1 MKIGIVVPFSWSF
14 WGGVPEHAD
23 YQARTLIELGHD
35 VQVIMG
41 HDPPGRLT
49 KLLHPRVGRHE
60 RPPEYV
66 VPVGRSVIVPAN
78 GSLPNLV
85 LSPQSMLRMRR
96 IFARERFDVVHVHEP
111 FTPILSAFALAIAEC
126 PVVSTSHASGE
137 KLTWYKNSRY
147 TWGLLADRIDYRIA
161 VSERARGSAEPVI
174 GGPFEILPNGV
185 LIPPGASASGRD
197 DHIVFIGRHEP
208 RKGLAILLRA
218 WPRVA
223 AATGMRL
230 RVVGADPLS
239 VRWLMR
245 RFGLSHENVDLLG
258 SISEEALTQEL
269 LRAKA
274 LCAPSTGR
282 ESFGMVLTRAFA
294 SSAPVVASDIEGYN
308 DVAGPETGFLVPPGD
323 PEALADALIALVTD
337 ESRRAAMGEAG
348 RRVAE
353 ERYSWLRIC
362 KRLVEVYGGLTAS
375 NPHAAAAAA

>member
-23 YQARTLIELGHD
+23 HQARTLIDLGHD

-85 LSPQSMLRMRR
+85 LSPQSMFRMRR
-96 IFARERFDVVHVHEP
+96 IFTREQFDVVHVHEP
-111 FTPILSAFALAIAEC
+111 FTPILGAFALAISEC

-137 KLTWYKNSRY
+137 KLTWYKNSRH

-161 VSERARGSAEPVI
+161 VSERARRSAEPI
-174 GGPFEILPNGV
+174 LGGPFEILPNGV
-185 LIPPGASASGRD
+185 LVPATAPASGRD
-197 DHIVFIGRHEP
+197 EHVVFIGRHEP
-208 RKGLAILLRA
+208 RKGLAVLLRA

-245 RFGLSHENVDLLG
+245 RLGLSHETVDLLG

-308 DVAGPETGFLVPPGD
+308 DVAGPETGLLVPPGD
-323 PEALADALIALVTD
+323 HDALADALIALVAD

-348 RRVAE
+348 RRIVE

-362 KRLVEVYGGLTAS
+362 ERLVEIYGGLTAAD
-375 NPHAAAAAA
+375 PQPAVAAA